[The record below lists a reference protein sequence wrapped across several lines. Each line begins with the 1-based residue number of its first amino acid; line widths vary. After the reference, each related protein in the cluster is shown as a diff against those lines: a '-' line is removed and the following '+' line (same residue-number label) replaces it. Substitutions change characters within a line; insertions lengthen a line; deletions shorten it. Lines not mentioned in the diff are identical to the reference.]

1 MKTTLLLAITFGL
14 LLAGC
19 EKNRLDVQVKELC
32 AKDGGIKVHETVK
45 LPPDRFDQHGTVRI
59 PSRQDAKPSDE
70 YYFESETSYFKQ
82 GNPDMRRS
90 HDKIIRRSDGKVLGE
105 FVYYARRGGDMPGPW
120 HESSFGCPD
129 LRTLPNFE
137 NSIFVLTT
145 TFLGSL
151 TISAKTLPSKA
162 NVPLSIPIENLL

>member
-90 HDKIIRRSDGKVLGE
+90 HDKIIRRSAEKFWANLFTTHAEGVIC
-105 FVYYARRGGDMPGPW
+105 PG
-120 HESSFGCPD
+120 HGTN
-129 LRTLPNFE
+129 R
-137 NSIFVLTT
+137 
-145 TFLGSL
+145 
-151 TISAKTLPSKA
+151 
-162 NVPLSIPIENLL
+162 LSGAQI